1 MQYDPPLIPA
11 RLVKRYKRFLADV
24 VTEAGEAMTVHC
36 ANSGSMLGLTEAGS
50 RVWISDS
57 QNPKRKLRFSLE
69 LIEVGQALVGVNTH
83 QANALAEEAINSG
96 RIDGLTDYDSLRREV
111 KYGENS
117 RIDILLESDTR
128 PPCYVEVKSVTLSR
142 QPGLAEFPDARTTRG
157 TKHLHEMAEQVRQGN
172 RAVQLYL
179 SQRNDVDR
187 FAPASDIDP
196 DYAQALQ
203 QAVAAGVEVIAVTCH
218 ISPEGIA
225 VSEALPLEF

>member
-11 RLVKRYKRFLADV
+11 KLVKRYKRFLADV

-36 ANSGSMLGLTEAGS
+36 ANSGSMLGLTEPDS

-69 LIEVGQALVGVNTH
+69 LIEVGKALVGVNTH
-83 QANALAEEAINSG
+83 MANALAEEAINAG
-96 RIDGLTDYDSLRREV
+96 RIDALTGYDSLRREV

-117 RIDILLESDTR
+117 RIDILLESAAK

-142 QPGLAEFPDARTTRG
+142 QPGLAEFPDAKTARG
-157 TKHLHEMAEQVRQGN
+157 TKHLHEMTEQVRQGN

-179 SQRNDVDR
+179 SQRNDVQK
-187 FAPASDIDP
+187 FTPARDIDP
-196 DYAQALQ
+196 DYAKALSAAQ
-203 QAVAAGVEVIAVTCH
+203 KAGVEVLAVTCH
-218 ISPEGIA
+218 ISPDGIA
-225 VSEALPLEF
+225 VSEALPLEL